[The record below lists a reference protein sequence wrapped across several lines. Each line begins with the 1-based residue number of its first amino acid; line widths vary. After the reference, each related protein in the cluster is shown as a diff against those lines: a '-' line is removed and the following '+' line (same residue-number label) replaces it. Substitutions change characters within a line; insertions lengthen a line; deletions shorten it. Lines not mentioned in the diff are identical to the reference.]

1 MGTLS
6 KLTPLLRN
14 SELSRPEL
22 FFNRELSWLE
32 FNARVLEETQHS
44 VHPLL
49 SRARFLSIFY
59 SNLDEFF
66 MIRVAGIK
74 EQIRAGVRQRG
85 PDGLTPRQTL
95 QRIRERVRQLLS
107 RAEHIFYEDII
118 PALEAEDI
126 FIYQGRR
133 LARIPRETLAEYFH
147 QQVFPLLTPL
157 AIDSAHPV
165 PPLRGLELIL
175 WVELRDGSALVPIPQ
190 VLPRFVPFHTTHRY
204 GFVPIERLVGL
215 FLEVLFP
222 GRKVKEYYTFRLT
235 RDADLEIS
243 EAEADDLLELVE
255 KELRRRRLGD
265 VVRIEVSSEM
275 PDEPIRFLMEEL
287 GFEPEDVYEV
297 KGLLGLERLWDILN
311 EIDEPSLL
319 DKPFVPAIPPALH
332 GKSNLFEVIAQG
344 DILLHHPYD
353 SFMPVVEFI
362 QQAAR
367 DPQVLAIKQT
377 LYRTTGEKSLIVQA
391 LREAIDRGK
400 QVTVLIELKARFDE
414 ESNIYWAK
422 ELEKAGANVIYGML
436 GLKIHCKTALVIRR
450 EGNTLRGYA
459 HLSTGNYNEKT
470 ALVYTDISLLTADP
484 EITRDI
490 AELFNYLT
498 GNSGQREWRR
508 LAVAPEN
515 LRETFLG
522 EIDRCIAEHSPT
534 QPSRILLV
542 MNSLVDPE
550 MIRALYAA
558 SLSGIQIDLVIRG
571 ICCLVPKTPVSPTI
585 RVHSIVG
592 RFLEHT
598 RLYIFQSG
606 GNIRAYS
613 GSADWMPRNLDRR
626 VEVVYPLGE
635 GVAQKAIDI
644 AETLLSD
651 TLHTWVLQPDGKYVR
666 RLSVEPDLPPFSA
679 QAEFLRR
686 RIHQKA

>member
-1 MGTLS
+1 MAALS
-6 KLTPLLRN
+6 RLSPLLR
-14 SELSRPEL
+14 SPDLTRAEL

-32 FNARVLEETQHS
+32 FNARVLEETLHA

-49 SRARFLSIFY
+49 SRTRFLSIFY

-85 PDGLTPRQTL
+85 PDGLTPKQTL
-95 QRIRERVRQLLS
+95 QRIRERVRQLLA
-107 RAEHIFYEDII
+107 RAEEIFYDEIL
-118 PALEAEDI
+118 PALEAAGI
-126 FIYQGRR
+126 YIYQGRR
-133 LARIPRETLAEYFH
+133 LPRLPREALERYF
-147 QQVFPLLTPL
+147 QEQVFPLLTPL

-190 VLPRFVPFHTTHRY
+190 VLPRFVPFHSAQRY
-204 GFVPIERLVGL
+204 GFLPIERLVGL
-215 FLEVLFP
+215 FLEELFP

-235 RDADLEIS
+235 RDADIEIS
-243 EAEADDLLELVE
+243 EVEADDLLELVE
-255 KELRRRRLGD
+255 KELRRRRLGE
-265 VVRIEVSSEM
+265 VVRLEVSADM
-275 PDEPIRFLMEEL
+275 PAEPVRLLMEEL

-297 KGLLGLERLWDILN
+297 RGLLGLERLWDILN
-311 EIDEPSLL
+311 EVDEPGLL
-319 DKPFVPAIPPALH
+319 DRPFVPALPPPLQ
-332 GKSNLFEVIAQG
+332 GKTNIFEAVAQG

-353 SFMPVVEFI
+353 SFLPVVEFI
-362 QQAAR
+362 RQAAR

-391 LREAIDRGK
+391 LREAVDRGK

-422 ELEKAGANVIYGML
+422 ELEKAGANVVYGML
-436 GLKIHCKTALVIRR
+436 GLKIHCKAALVIRR
-450 EGNTLRGYA
+450 EGNILRRYA
-459 HLSTGNYNEKT
+459 HLSTGNYNERT
-470 ALVYTDISLLTADP
+470 AMMYTDIGLLTADA

-498 GNSGQREWRR
+498 GNSGQKEWRR

-515 LRETFLG
+515 LRETFLN
-522 EIDRCIAEHSPT
+522 EIERCMVEHSPE
-534 QPSRILLV
+534 QPSRIILV
-542 MNSLVDPE
+542 MNSLVDSE

-558 SLSGIQIDLVIRG
+558 SLAGVRSDLVIRG
-571 ICCLVPKTPVSPTI
+571 ICCLVPETAISASI
-585 RVHSIVG
+585 RVHSIIG
-592 RFLEHT
+592 RFLEHS

-606 GNIRAYS
+606 GQTRVYS

-626 VEVVYPLGE
+626 VEVVYPLTGHLADQAME
-635 GVAQKAIDI
+635 I
-644 AETLLSD
+644 AETLLND
-651 TLHTWVLQPDGKYVR
+651 TTHTWVLQPDGRYKR
-666 RLSVEPDLPPFSA
+666 RSLLQPDLPSFSA
-679 QAEFLRR
+679 HMEFLRR
-686 RIHQKA
+686 RNLLRG

>member
-1 MGTLS
+1 MATLS
-6 KLTPLLRN
+6 KLTSLLRN
-14 SELSRPEL
+14 SDLSRPEL

-32 FNARVLEETQHS
+32 FNARVLEETQHT

-49 SRARFLSIFY
+49 SRTRFLSIFY

-85 PDGLTPRQTL
+85 PDGLTPKQTL

-107 RAEHIFYEDII
+107 QAESIFHEEII

-133 LARIPRETLAEYFH
+133 LARVPREALSEYFH

-190 VLPRFVPFHTTHRY
+190 VLPRFIPFHTTHRY

-265 VVRIEVSSEM
+265 VVRLEVSSEM
-275 PDEPIRFLMEEL
+275 PAEPIRFLMEEL

-297 KGLLGLERLWDILN
+297 RGLLGLERLWDILN
-311 EIDEPSLL
+311 EVDEPSLL
-319 DKPFVPAIPPALH
+319 DRPFVPVIPPVLH
-332 GKSNLFEVIAQG
+332 GKSNIFEVIAQG

-422 ELEKAGANVIYGML
+422 ELEKAGANVVYGMV
-436 GLKIHCKTALVIRR
+436 GLKIHCKAALVIRR
-450 EGNTLRGYA
+450 EGNSLRGYA

-470 ALVYTDISLLTADP
+470 ALIYTDISLLTANP

-515 LRETFLG
+515 LRETFLA
-522 EIDRCIAEHSPT
+522 EIDKCIAEHTIES
-534 QPSRILLV
+534 PSRILLV
-542 MNSLVDPE
+542 LNSLVDSE

-558 SLSGIQIDLVIRG
+558 SLAGVQIDLVIRG
-571 ICCLVPKTPVSPTI
+571 ICCLVPQTPVSPTI

-592 RFLEHT
+592 RFLEHS

-606 GNIRAYS
+606 GKTRVYS

-626 VEVVYPLGE
+626 VEVVYPLE
-635 GVAQKAIDI
+635 EEVAHTALNI

-651 TLHTWVLQPDGKYVR
+651 TTHTWLLQPNGKYLR
-666 RLSVEPDLPPFSA
+666 RLAVETDLAPFSA
-679 QAEFLRR
+679 QVEFMRR
-686 RIHQKA
+686 RSHPKS